1 MNDRLEH
8 SLEVLHHLHRTL
20 AYLVFLVAL
29 ADVVLVIT
37 RARTDPWV
45 AGVLKWTH
53 GAGLLWGGR
62 ITVLAGVTLWTLVP
76 DLGLW
81 TWWLWVCLLLWGAV
95 EGVGGALVKPEL
107 RVVLDGGS
115 ASGRL
120 LVGTIV
126 QLCAVVVIFGLM
138 SVRP

>member
-1 MNDRLEH
+1 METG
-8 SLEVLHHLHRTL
+8 LHHLHRTL

-37 RARTDPWV
+37 KARTDARV
-45 AGVLKWTH
+45 AGVLHWAH

-62 ITVLAGVTLWTLVP
+62 VTVVAGAVLWFLIPEWGV
-76 DLGLW
+76 G
-81 TWWLWVCLLLWGAV
+81 TWWLWLCLLLWGAV
-95 EGVGGALVKPEL
+95 EGVGGALVKSEL
-107 RVVLDGGS
+107 KVVTSGGS

-120 LVGTIV
+120 LLGTII
-126 QLCAVVVIFGLM
+126 QLIAVVVIFGLM